1 MMLDDRLLGTYID
14 TFYGYGNYGGDW
26 WLVGM
31 EEGSTGGV
39 AEVADRLRL
48 WEERGRRE
56 LEDVEVF
63 AASPDLGKWFTPRPP
78 LQPTWRG
85 LIRLILSA
93 EARATDAET
102 ARAYQSTQLGR
113 GSSNNC
119 ILELMPLPSP
129 SIGDWMYGVCS
140 TRPELRDR
148 RTYLAQVAAAGVE
161 HLRRRIHEHR
171 PSVVIFYSQLYLAR
185 WEQIAGA
192 RFSAAGPSGVQMIK
206 TNDTLFVMTKHPTS
220 RGVTTDYFVKAGVA
234 VSSAV
239 RNQPRPG

>member
-1 MMLDDRLLGTYID
+1 MSAW
-14 TFYGYGNYGGDW
+14 N
-26 WLVGM
+26 
-31 EEGSTGGV
+31 EGCTGGV

-48 WEERGRRE
+48 WDERGRRE
-56 LEDVEVF
+56 LEDVDIF
-63 AASPDLGKWFTPRPP
+63 DASPDLGKWFTPRPP

-93 EARATDAET
+93 EGRATDAEA
-102 ARAYQSTQLGR
+102 ARAYQGTQLGR
-113 GSSNNC
+113 RTSNNC

-148 RTYLAQVAAAGVE
+148 QTYLAQVAAVRIE

-171 PSVVIFYSQLYLAR
+171 PKAVICYSQSYQTW

-192 RFSAAGPSGVQMIK
+192 RFGAAGPSSVQMIQAD
-206 TNDTLFVMTKHPTS
+206 DTVFVMTKHPTY
-220 RGVTTDYFVKAGVA
+220 RGVNTDYFVRAGVA
-234 VSSAV
+234 VSHAV